1 MARERR
7 IRKHSNA
14 LLNELMYPIVCMIL
28 GVVSIIF
35 GQNFLDVS
43 GYVLGGSSIAAGL
56 VFVII
61 YLTREAADNIN
72 RNEMLLGM
80 ASIAVGIIMLLR
92 VDLFTEEIFPVILAG
107 MVIISGADKLQLM
120 VNMIKLKLPGWLPT
134 MFVSV
139 INMAIGIVLVILPK
153 ILEKSNDNIRTIM
166 IITGA
171 ALVFSAISDVVFN
184 VYYMKQFKERRV
196 EDAPFR
202 EVPSHIVE
210 K

>member
-1 MARERR
+1 
-7 IRKHSNA
+7 
-14 LLNELMYPIVCMIL
+14 
-28 GVVSIIF
+28 
-35 GQNFLDVS
+35 
-43 GYVLGGSSIAAGL
+43 
-56 VFVII
+56 
-61 YLTREAADNIN
+61 
-72 RNEMLLGM
+72 
-80 ASIAVGIIMLLR
+80 MLLR

-139 INMAIGIVLVILPK
+139 INMAIGVVLVILPK

-202 EVPSHIVE
+202 EVPSRIVE